1 MYLSVSDTDYT
12 PWKNIFSA
20 EECLKCRTIT
30 HVLRWPQQKVQ
41 LKMKLIKNAGRNLM
55 KCRTRMKKDGCLS
68 EFQGALQ
75 SSLCVQQPCADP
87 QPCSGSEIPQ
97 LQCLARNCSKPWST
111 AKMPHQRAFT
121 CVTAA
126 HAPNTFCETFK
137 HSQLW
142 QIVSNFAQYKADAAP
157 SQVLSHRSVKAPAG
171 PAMAAHPAELDQDC
185 SLLGEVFSVGFW
197 WGEFLLFSYP
207 HTFNSSWKL
216 LHSVRK
222 KNHPGQRPSWE
233 CFSLKMTVS
242 QNNEHL
248 NTVLES

>member
-75 SSLCVQQPCADP
+75 SSLCVQQPCAAP

-157 SQVLSHRSVKAPAG
+157 SQVLSHRSVKAPAA
-171 PAMAAHPAELDQDC
+171 PAMLHIQLNYIKIVLYCERC
-185 SLLGEVFSVGFW
+185 FLLGF
-197 WGEFLLFSYP
+197 GEGSFFFFLT
-207 HTFNSSWKL
+207 HTLLTAAENYCIVLGKKSPWAKTKL
-216 LHSVRK
+216 GMFQ
-222 KNHPGQRPSWE
+222 PQDD
-233 CFSLKMTVS
+233 CFSK
-242 QNNEHL
+242 
-248 NTVLES
+248 